1 MNDDENSDLIKH
13 GLQLENQLHR
23 SFFSQ
28 KFKAKSL
35 SISKHAIEMRL
46 QVLLNDPILQRLLT

>member
-46 QVLLNDPILQRLLT
+46 QVFL